1 MDRENYVVR
10 RAELSDIEML
20 VSFAVQEAEEAE
32 GIELSPENVR
42 RGIRAAL
49 ANDSL
54 GRFWIL
60 TGENEE
66 AVGNIS
72 VIREWSNWNGGY
84 YWWIQSLF
92 ILPEFRGAGLMQN
105 LIDAVKDAAHRGGAI
120 DLRLYVHGKNERA
133 IKAYHKAGFS
143 ESVYRIMKM
152 SV

>member
-1 MDRENYVVR
+1 V
-10 RAELSDIEML
+10 L
-20 VSFAVQEAEEAE
+20 VSFAVQEAKEAE

-42 RGIRAAL
+42 RGILAAL
-49 ANDSL
+49 ENDSL
-54 GRFWIL
+54 GRFWVL
-60 TGENEE
+60 TRANEE
-66 AVGNIS
+66 AVGNVS

-92 ILPEFRGAGLMQN
+92 ILPEFRGARLMQN

-133 IKAYHKAGFS
+133 IKAYHKSGFS
-143 ESVYRIMKM
+143 ESVYRIMRM

>member
-1 MDRENYVVR
+1 MDKENYVVR
-10 RAELSDIEML
+10 RALLSDLEVL
-20 VSFAVQEAEEAE
+20 VSFAVQEAKEAE

-42 RGIRAAL
+42 RGILAAL
-49 ANDSL
+49 ENDSL
-54 GRFWIL
+54 GRFWVL
-60 TGENEE
+60 TRANEE
-66 AVGNIS
+66 AVGNVS

-92 ILPEFRGAGLMQN
+92 ILPEFRGARLMQN

-133 IKAYHKAGFS
+133 IKAYHKSGFS
-143 ESVYRIMKM
+143 ESVYRIMRM